1 MEKWRAELT
10 FAGQNL
16 GTVRLRRD
24 ILQEDNLSPLL
35 FVDIFLKLRLDII
48 WDIYGEKSYSQN
60 GEQFETLVNTVGI
73 FIRDIRI

>member
-10 FAGQNL
+10 FGGQYL

-24 ILQEDNLSPLL
+24 VLQEDNLSPLL

-60 GEQFETLVNTVGI
+60 GEQFQTLVNTVGI

>member
-10 FAGQNL
+10 FGGQYL

-60 GEQFETLVNTVGI
+60 GEKFQTLVNTVGI

>member
-10 FAGQNL
+10 FGGQYL

-60 GEQFETLVNTVGI
+60 GEQFQTLVNTVGI

>member
-10 FAGQNL
+10 FGGQNL

-48 WDIYGEKSYSQN
+48 WDIYWEKSYSQN
-60 GEQFETLVNTVGI
+60 GEQFEILVNTVGI

>member
-10 FAGQNL
+10 FGGQYL

-24 ILQEDNLSPLL
+24 VLQEDNLSPLL

-48 WDIYGEKSYSQN
+48 WNIYGEKSYSQN
-60 GEQFETLVNTVGI
+60 GEQFQTLVNTVGI